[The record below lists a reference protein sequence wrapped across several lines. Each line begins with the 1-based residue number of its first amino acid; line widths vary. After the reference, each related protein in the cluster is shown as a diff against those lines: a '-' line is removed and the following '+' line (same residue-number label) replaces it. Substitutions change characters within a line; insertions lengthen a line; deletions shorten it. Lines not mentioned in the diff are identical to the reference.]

1 MLKVRP
7 LKAELHAHTWYSMG
21 EKIKVEG
28 IHSPEQMVRHASR
41 IGLDV
46 LAITDHN
53 AFNGAIEAEKFAK
66 KYGIVVI
73 KGEEIETAEGKH
85 VIGLGLNEYISPRKP
100 FWDTLD
106 LIRGQGGIAV
116 APHPF
121 DIDNKGLGK
130 KALACDAIEVFNAIN
145 KDKFSNIMAKRL
157 AKKKNVP
164 MVAGSDA
171 HCIEML
177 GYGKTEIISEA
188 DSVHLLKAIKDGKTR
203 VVGKYVPVKVIKE
216 WSLKRI
222 NYSYVAIMNY
232 IYENYGQP
240 KRALS
245 KRLLQLVRKSPK
257 KADYLFS
264 ALAYAGLFGATVYSA
279 FRTPLR
285 K

>member
-1 MLKVRP
+1 MLKVKP

-28 IHSPEQMVRHASR
+28 IHSPEQLVRHASR
-41 IGLDV
+41 VGLDV

-53 AFNGAIEAEKFAK
+53 VFNGAIEAEKVAK

-85 VIGLGLNEYISPRKP
+85 VIGLGLSEYIAPRKT
-100 FWDTLD
+100 FWETLD
-106 LIRGQGGIAV
+106 TIREQGGIAI

-121 DIDNKGLGK
+121 DIDNKGVGK

-145 KDKFSNIMAKRL
+145 KDRFSNIRAKRL

-171 HCIEML
+171 HCVEML

-188 DSVHLLKAIKDGKTR
+188 DTESVLKAIKDGKTK
-203 VVGKYVPVKVIKE
+203 VMGKYVPVRIIKD
-216 WSLKRI
+216 WSLKRV
-222 NYSYVAIMNY
+222 NYSYIALTHY
-232 IYENYGQP
+232 IYENYGLP
-240 KRALS
+240 KRLIS
-245 KRLLQLVRKSPK
+245 KKLLQLARKSPK
-257 KADYLFS
+257 KADFLFS
-264 ALAYAGLFGATVYSA
+264 AIAYAGLFGATIYSA
-279 FRTPLR
+279 FKTPLR